1 MSKPAIVAYVLCS
14 SCAAECVSDSMLYN
28 RSQLLVGAVAGGGL
42 QVWCAIH
49 STSVVKVEAGGV
61 GRFLA
66 DLAAGK
72 YGGQLSGA

>member
-1 MSKPAIVAYVLCS
+1 MGKPAIVAYVLCS
-14 SCAAECVSDSMLYN
+14 SCAAECVTDSMLHF
-28 RSQLLVGAVAGGGL
+28 RSKLLVGAVAGGGL

-49 STSVVKVEAGGV
+49 QASVVKVEAGGV

-72 YGGQLSGA
+72 YGGQLQGT